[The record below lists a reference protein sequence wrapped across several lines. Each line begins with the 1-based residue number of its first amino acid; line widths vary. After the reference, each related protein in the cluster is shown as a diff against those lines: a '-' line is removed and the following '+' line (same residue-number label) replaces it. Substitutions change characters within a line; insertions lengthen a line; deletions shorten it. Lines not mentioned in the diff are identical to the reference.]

1 MTLWGRSSE
10 RRGTPTD
17 FLVLGLG
24 NPGAEYARS
33 RHNVGFDVVDELARR
48 RGVSLGK
55 SRLSATV
62 AETTFAEQRIV
73 LACPT
78 TYMNLSGEAAV
89 ALLRRYGV
97 DEAQQIIV
105 VQDELDLEPGIVRVK
120 VGGGLAGHNGLRSL
134 TQHLHTQD
142 YLRVRIGVGK
152 PPSKASGAN
161 HVLKKIPKA
170 ERELLDVAV
179 QVAADAVE
187 SIVSIG
193 VGLTMTA
200 FNGR

>member
-33 RHNVGFDVVDELARR
+33 RHNVGFEVVDEMARR

-62 AETTFAEQRIV
+62 TETTLSDKRLV

-89 ALLRRYGV
+89 ALIRRYGI
-97 DEAQQIIV
+97 DEATQIIV
-105 VQDELDLEPGIVRVK
+105 VQDELDLEPGVVRVK
-120 VGGGLAGHNGLRSL
+120 AGGGLAGHNGLRSL

-152 PPSKASGAN
+152 PPSKGGGAN
-161 HVLKKIPKA
+161 HVLKKVPKA